1 MIDAGLTC
9 EDRTVSFTLADRCI
23 VQMNEERGSG
33 LQMKMGLRAIRKVT
47 RGSGREIF

>member
-23 VQMNEERGSG
+23 VQMNEQRGSG
-33 LQMKMGLRAIRKVT
+33 LQKEMGLRAIREVKG
-47 RGSGREIF
+47 GSRREKF